1 MSNHLSQDQFAK
13 CAIGQS
19 TTTERQ
25 HLAECAECSAELERF
40 GSTLSLFRT
49 ALRDRVDVEAE
60 SRVTVLKPVSPRR
73 AFSFSTLRW
82 AFIASAVLVFISVPL
97 LKREEPKPPVIEN
110 VSTDADA
117 NALMDAVNL
126 HLSRTVPAPMER
138 MLIVIPDDQSITQSG
153 GTQ

>member
-13 CAIGQS
+13 CVVGQS
-19 TTTERQ
+19 TSVERQ
-25 HLAECAECSAELERF
+25 HIAECEQCSGELERF
-40 GSTLSLFRT
+40 GNTLSLFRT
-49 ALRDRVDVEAE
+49 ALKDRVDVQAE
-60 SRVTVLKPVSPRR
+60 SRVTVLKPSASRVSG
-73 AFSFSTLRW
+73 FSILRW

-138 MLIVIPDDQSITQSG
+138 MLIVIPDDQSLTQSG

>member
-19 TTTERQ
+19 TSAERQ
-25 HLAECAECSAELERF
+25 HLIECATCSAELERF
-40 GSTLSLFRT
+40 GNTLSLFRT
-49 ALRDRVDVEAE
+49 ALRDRVDAQAE
-60 SRVTVLKPVSPRR
+60 STVMVLKPSASR
-73 AFSFSTLRW
+73 ASGFSVLRW

-110 VSTDADA
+110 VSTEVDA

-138 MLIVIPDDQSITQSG
+138 MLIVIPDDESITQSG

>member
-13 CAIGQS
+13 CVIGQS
-19 TTTERQ
+19 MSAERQ
-25 HLAECAECSAELERF
+25 HLTECATCSAELERF
-40 GSTLSLFRT
+40 GNTLSLFRT
-49 ALRDRVDVEAE
+49 ALRDRVDAQAE
-60 SRVTVLKPVSPRR
+60 STVTVLKPSASR
-73 AFSFSTLRW
+73 ASGFSILRW

-97 LKREEPKPPVIEN
+97 LKREEPKPSAIEN
-110 VSTDADA
+110 VSTDVDA

-138 MLIVIPDDQSITQSG
+138 MLIVIPDEQSLTQSG

>member
-13 CAIGQS
+13 CVVGRS
-19 TTTERQ
+19 TSAERQ
-25 HLAECAECSAELERF
+25 HLTECATCSAELERF
-40 GSTLSLFRT
+40 GNTLSLFRT
-49 ALRDRVDVEAE
+49 ALRDRVDAQAE
-60 SRVTVLKPVSPRR
+60 SRVTVLKPVSRR
-73 AFSFSTLRW
+73 SAFGFSPLRW
-82 AFIASAVLVFISVPL
+82 AFIASAVSVFISVPL

-138 MLIVIPDDQSITQSG
+138 MLIVIPDDESISQSG

>member
-13 CAIGQS
+13 CVIGQFTS
-19 TTTERQ
+19 SEREHLTECE
-25 HLAECAECSAELERF
+25 ACSAELERF
-40 GSTLSLFRT
+40 GNTLSLFRT
-49 ALRDRVDVEAE
+49 ALRDRVDAQPA
-60 SRVTVLKPVSPRR
+60 SKIVLSPVLPQSARG
-73 AFSFSTLRW
+73 FSILRW
-82 AFIASAVLVFISVPL
+82 AFVATAVLVFVSMPL
-97 LKREEPKPPVIEN
+97 FKREEPKPPVIEN
-110 VSTDADA
+110 VSTDAEA

>member
-1 MSNHLSQDQFAK
+1 MTNHLSQDQFAK

-19 TTTERQ
+19 TSAERQ
-25 HLAECAECSAELERF
+25 HLIECATCSAELERF
-40 GSTLSLFRT
+40 GNTLSLFRT
-49 ALRDRVDVEAE
+49 ALRDRVDAQAE
-60 SRVTVLKPVSPRR
+60 STVMVLKPSASR
-73 AFSFSTLRW
+73 ASGFSVLRW

-110 VSTDADA
+110 VSTEVDA

-138 MLIVIPDDQSITQSG
+138 MLIVIPDDQSLTQSG